1 MKNGLYDLNNH
12 LFDAI
17 ERVMSSESNEEL
29 ELNTK
34 KAKRVN
40 ELGRTVIELAQLQLD
55 ATKLK
60 AYYGQKNL
68 DIEDGTLLSFN
79 PPKALG
85 VKNA

>member
-40 ELGRTVIELAQLQLD
+40 DVGKTIIDIATLQFN
-55 ATKLK
+55 AIKLK
-60 AYYGQKNL
+60 AEMGHQNVE
-68 DIEDGTLLSFN
+68 IENGTLLSFS

-85 VKNA
+85 EKDA

>member
-17 ERVMSSESNEEL
+17 ERVMSSESNEDL
-29 ELNTK
+29 ELNTQ

-40 ELGRTVIELAQLQLD
+40 ELGRTVIELAQLQLE